1 MNGLLPRKEAIRAL
15 LWEDWRRCRW
25 AFLGILALGAAL
37 SLTGFA
43 VTTYWW
49 LKGHHDVEL
58 DEEVYALAVWPVFFF
73 ALWLVFSLSDP
84 KDVTP
89 RIPARHYAL
98 PVSPRK
104 VALVHL
110 LFRLALIGVLM
121 ALLSALVQMAML
133 TFVPVQILGTA
144 AGAMAGFLVL
154 QCLAWTFGNF
164 GGIPFFVS
172 LVMLPIV
179 LSVSNAEEKLG
190 SVIQATDALGV
201 PRLFLLLI
209 ALLGI
214 GWLAIEGAR
223 MGRHVDPSLPLLWR
237 IGFLRLG
244 WRPRDGK
251 VSPLKAQVNYEW
263 KRKGRLLP
271 VLTLSF
277 VAVAVFFFVTYADT
291 SVPRNRLGALGLSMM
306 LFPVYAAPIA
316 AILAGVLGPLD
327 DYRQRISGVGL
338 FLFTRAAD
346 NGLHS
351 RARLIMSLK
360 SVSVTMGSCLLIM
373 CGGVVLTTIA
383 RPETLL
389 HYYANLSWTWLP
401 GAVMIAASYVLMVW
415 TLYWMAIPGAILWFW
430 LVLVTISNE
439 LIDGGTHPFFAF
451 MLVWPPSLA
460 MIAATIYVVRR
471 NAQAETPFPW
481 ASRLAIYT
489 SVAALC
495 VIAWVGDFNSIWD
508 STVAQFGML
517 TVLPAI
523 LALALCPAFPI
534 LAQPMLVERLRRG

>member
-1 MNGLLPRKEAIRAL
+1 MSGVVPRKEAIRAL

-25 AFLGILALGAAL
+25 AFLVILALGAAL

-58 DEEVYALAVWPVFFF
+58 DEEVYVLAVWPVFFF

-89 RIPARHYAL
+89 RIPARHYGL
-98 PVSPRK
+98 PLSPRK

-110 LFRLALIGVLM
+110 LFRLALIGGLM
-121 ALLSALVQMAML
+121 ALLSALTQLALL
-133 TFVPVQILGTA
+133 TFTPVQVFGA
-144 AGAMAGFLVL
+144 AAVAMAGFLVL

-172 LVMLPIV
+172 LVMLPIL
-179 LSVSNAEEKLG
+179 LSVSDAEEKLG
-190 SVIQATDALGV
+190 SAIQVTDALGV
-201 PRLFLLLI
+201 PRVLI
-209 ALLGI
+209 LVVVLLGI

-237 IGFLRLG
+237 IGSLKFR
-244 WRPRDGK
+244 WRNRGGA
-251 VSPLKAQVNYEW
+251 VSPLQAQVDYEW

-291 SVPRNRLGALGLSMM
+291 SVPRNKFGALGLSMIM
-306 LFPVYAAPIA
+306 FPVYAAPIA
-316 AILAGVLGPLD
+316 AVLAGVLAFLD
-327 DYRQRISGVGL
+327 DYRQRVSGVGL

-360 SVSVTMGSCLLIM
+360 SVGITLGSCLLIM
-373 CGGVVLTTIA
+373 CAGVVLTTVA

-389 HYYANLSWTWLP
+389 YYYTNLSWTWLP
-401 GAVMIAASYVLMVW
+401 GAVMIAAGYVLMVW

-430 LVLVTISNE
+430 LVLVTIGSE

-460 MIAATIYVVRR
+460 MIAATIFVVRR

-489 SVAALC
+489 VVAALC
-495 VIAWVGDFNSIWD
+495 VIAWIGDFNSIWG
-508 STVAQFGML
+508 STVMEFGML
-517 TVLPAI
+517 TVLAAVV
-523 LALALCPAFPI
+523 ALALCPAFPI